1 MKIFYNQQMVVSDM
15 ESTSKSAGKPKMFVD
30 QVKVIYPNISIVE
43 SGSISKKD
51 LELAH
56 SSEYI
61 ESIFSRSIYNGFMN
75 YHPEVPNSCL
85 FTIGSM
91 FDAACESLNT
101 KSINCSP
108 TSGFHHSG
116 YDFAGGFCT
125 FNGLIV
131 VAQLLKEKCL
141 ATKIGILDLDFHFGN
156 GTADIIDKLQLDY
169 IKHHTLGDRFNRGAS
184 GQDYLNA
191 VSKALADLADC
202 DIILYQAGA
211 DLSINDPLGG
221 ILTDDELVL
230 RDKMVF
236 SLNKPVV
243 WNLAG
248 GYQLDYQKTL
258 DIHIRTLLVSL
269 NKI

>member
-1 MKIFYNQQMVVSDM
+1 MVVIDLD
-15 ESTSKSAGKPKMFVD
+15 STSKSAGKPKMFVD
-30 QVKVIYPNISIVE
+30 QVKVIDQSIQLVE
-43 SGSISKKD
+43 SGAISKKD

-56 SSEYI
+56 SAEYI

-91 FDAACESLNT
+91 FDAACDSLNT

-108 TSGFHHSG
+108 TSGFHHAG

-131 VAQLLKEKCL
+131 VAQLLKAKGL
-141 ATKIGILDLDFHFGN
+141 ATKVGILDLDFHFWN
-156 GTADIIDKLQLDY
+156 GTADIIEKLQLDY
-169 IKHHTLGDRFNRGAS
+169 IKHHTFGDRFKSGAS
-184 GQDYLNA
+184 GQAYLKA
-191 VSKALADLADC
+191 VSKALFDLADC

-221 ILTDDELVL
+221 VLTDDELVL

-236 SLNKPVV
+236 SINKPIV

-258 DIHIRTLLVSL
+258 DIHLMTLLAS
-269 NKI
+269 KKT